1 MEDLDKSQWLALW
14 DGIRDLSEWFP
25 DGMVMIGGIA
35 VWLHAKTVIEEKY
48 IDLSHDA
55 DFYLSLSDYS
65 DLRELEVVTQNRR
78 LGKCQ
83 VIKNNIDFDV
93 YVENQTDLV
102 VPYAHAV
109 AQSVVLDGTRC
120 ACLGHLLTLKF
131 KAWQDRKQSSKG
143 EKDRRDLARIL
154 ITQGHYGEINPSSLD
169 FLPATAVPQIRQIA
183 ETPAIFKQMA
193 IGNAFVAKQLQ
204 EKAIYGMEC
213 IEKAAAMGEDAQQDD
228 RERGPA
234 PS

>member
-1 MEDLDKSQWLALW
+1 MSQQDNEEWLRLW
-14 DGIRDLSEWFP
+14 SGIREMNEWFP

-35 VWLHAKTVIEEKY
+35 VWLHAKTAIEEQY

-55 DFYLSLSDYS
+55 DFYLSMADYS
-65 DLRELEVVTQNRR
+65 DLREIEVVTQNRR

-83 VIKNNIDFDV
+83 VIKNNIDFDI
-93 YVENQTDLV
+93 YIENQTDLV
-102 VPYAHAV
+102 VPYSHAV
-109 AQSVVLDGTRC
+109 ANSVVLDGTRC
-120 ACLGHLLTLKF
+120 ACLGHLLTLKY

-154 ITQGHYGEINPSSLD
+154 ITQGHYGDLQPSSLD
-169 FLPATAVPQIRQIA
+169 FLPHGALMHVREVA

-204 EKAIYGMEC
+204 EKAIHGIEC
-213 IEKAAAMGEDAQQDD
+213 IEKASALGENPEQNHQEGMP
-228 RERGPA
+228 RP
-234 PS
+234 